1 MARKTKAEA
10 LETREDLLDAAE
22 QVFLQRGV
30 ARTSMQDIAAAA
42 GLTRGAVYWHF
53 KDKAAVFE
61 AMMDRV
67 VMPCDAAL
75 ANAMT
80 GPAEQTLS
88 ALRLLAM
95 VPLQAMVEHTRT
107 QRTFHIAM
115 HLTEYTGDMQQ
126 VQDRH
131 RASIDEFL
139 GHVETLMLRLRARE
153 QLGAAVQPRAAAM
166 GFFCLVDGMMRQW
179 TLAPTSFDL
188 LASGTQVIDTY
199 LSGLLPR
206 SSSAQA
212 LTATAPAAPAGS
224 PRKTPVRRAPST

>member
-22 QVFLQRGV
+22 LVFLQRGV

-67 VMPCDAAL
+67 VMPCEAAMEQAL
-75 ANAMT
+75 T
-80 GPAEQTLS
+80 VPAEQALS
-88 ALRLLAM
+88 ALRHLAL
-95 VPLQAMVEHTRT
+95 VPLRAMVEHERT

-115 HLTEYTGDMQQ
+115 HLTEYTEDMRQ
-126 VQDRH
+126 VQERH
-131 RASIDEFL
+131 LASIDEFL
-139 GHVETLMLRLRARE
+139 DQVETLILRLRLAG
-153 QLGAAVQPRAAAM
+153 QLRADLESRAAAL

-179 TLAPTSFDL
+179 TMAPASFDL
-188 LASGTQVIDTY
+188 LASGAQVVDTY
-199 LSGLLPR
+199 LAGLLPQG
-206 SSSAQA
+206 AA
-212 LTATAPAAPAGS
+212 LELTATAPAAPARS
-224 PRKTPVRRAPST
+224 PRKTRARPAPST